1 MARNEEA
8 GIPADGEEASRKREL
23 DLLESRIAA
32 ARGARKGSETSGKRS
47 APTGRPSDM
56 GVAMRLSSELVAGVL
71 LGAGFGWFLDWL
83 FGTLPICLVV
93 FTGLGTIAGV
103 KNVLRATQA
112 MNATATNA
120 KKDQSGQP
128 PGDAT
133 AGPKPGD
140 KN

>member
-1 MARNEEA
+1 M
-8 GIPADGEEASRKREL
+8 GI
-23 DLLESRIAA
+23 
-32 ARGARKGSETSGKRS
+32 
-47 APTGRPSDM
+47 
-56 GVAMRLSSELVAGVL
+56 AMRLSSELVAGVL
-71 LGAGFGWFLDWL
+71 LGAGMGWFLDWL

-112 MNATATNA
+112 MNATAADA
-120 KKDQSGQP
+120 KKDQSGQQ

-133 AGPKPGD
+133 AGPKSGD